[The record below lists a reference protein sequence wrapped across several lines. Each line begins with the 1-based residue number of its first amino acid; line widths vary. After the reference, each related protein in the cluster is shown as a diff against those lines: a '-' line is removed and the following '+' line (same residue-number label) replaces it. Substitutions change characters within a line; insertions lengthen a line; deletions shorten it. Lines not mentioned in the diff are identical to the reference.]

1 MFSCITKHLVLCLQQ
16 QVMKSQDM
24 NTLTKAEEQVMQILW
39 DEKEGFVKDLL
50 QKFPEPKPAY
60 NTVSTIIRILE
71 KKGFVDHRSFGKSHQ
86 YYPLVSREQYR
97 NERFSGLMKDYFNNS
112 MKQVLSHFGHSG
124 SLSMKEADE
133 IIKIMEE
140 LKQKQESDE

>member
-1 MFSCITKHLVLCLQQ
+1 MF
-16 QVMKSQDM
+16 VMLLAKNFYM
-24 NTLTKAEEQVMQILW
+24 KTTLTKAEEQIMQILW

-50 QKFPEPKPAY
+50 QHFPEPKPAY

-97 NERFSGLMKDYFNNS
+97 NDRFSSLMKDYFNNS
-112 MKQVLSHFGHSG
+112 MQQVLSQFGKSG
-124 SLSMKEADE
+124 SVNMKEADE
-133 IIKIMEE
+133 IIKMMEE
-140 LKQKQESDE
+140 IKLKAGNNE

>member
-1 MFSCITKHLVLCLQQ
+1 
-16 QVMKSQDM
+16 M

-50 QKFPEPKPAY
+50 QHFPEPRPAY

-71 KKGFVDHRSFGKSHQ
+71 KKGFVDHKSFGKSHQ

-112 MKQVLSHFGHSG
+112 MKQVLSHFGNSG
-124 SLSMKEADE
+124 SLSMKDADE
-133 IIKIMEE
+133 IIQIMEE
-140 LKQKQESDE
+140 LKQKKGSNE

>member
-1 MFSCITKHLVLCLQQ
+1 
-16 QVMKSQDM
+16 M

-39 DEKEGFVKDLL
+39 ELEEGFVKDLL
-50 QKFPEPKPAY
+50 PHFPEPRPAY

-71 KKGFVDHRSFGKSHQ
+71 KKGFVEHRSFGKSHQ
-86 YYPLVSREQYR
+86 YFPTVSREQYR

-112 MKQVLSHFGHSG
+112 MKQVLSHFGDSG

-133 IIKIMEE
+133 IIQLMEE
-140 LKQKQESDE
+140 LKQNQGSNE

>member
-1 MFSCITKHLVLCLQQ
+1 MFVVSLDQYRRT
-16 QVMKSQDM
+16 M

-39 DEKEGFVKDLL
+39 DEKEGFVKELL
-50 QKFPEPKPAY
+50 QHFPEPKPAY

-97 NERFSGLMKDYFNNS
+97 NERFSNLMKDYFNNS
-112 MKQVLSHFGHSG
+112 MQQVLSHFGKSG
-124 SLSMKEADE
+124 SLNLKEADE
-133 IIKIMEE
+133 IIKLMEE
-140 LKQKQESDE
+140 IKQKSGSDE